1 MTLFPQSVQIVV
13 PSLGP
18 RRYVEGDSIDAS
30 VPLVWTV
37 TQLLSPE
44 TCRALIERIEA
55 AGPTSAPI
63 TTARGFVMAP
73 EIRNNTRVILDDLGL
88 AAELWARVEPLVPPT
103 MCGGQVAC
111 GVNERFR
118 CYRYQPGERFAPHYD
133 GAYNRDERE
142 GSRLTFMVYLNEGFE
157 GGETAFLDFGLAV
170 RPTTGLAL
178 FFQHVLLH
186 EGCVLV
192 RGTKYA
198 IRSDIMF
205 RR

>member
-1 MTLFPQSVQIVV
+1 MTLFPQNVQLVV
-13 PSLGP
+13 PALGA
-18 RRYVEGDSIDAS
+18 RAYVEGDSIDAS
-30 VPLVWTV
+30 VPLVWTAPL
-37 TQLLSPE
+37 LLSAE
-44 TCRALIERIEA
+44 ACQALIGRIEA
-55 AGPTSAPI
+55 EGPTRAPI

-73 EIRNNTRVILDDLGL
+73 EIRNNTRVILDDPAL
-88 AAELWARVEPLVPPT
+88 AAELWPKVRPLVPSS
-103 MCGGQVAC
+103 MCGGRAAC

-142 GSRLTFMVYLNEGFE
+142 GSRLTFMIYLNEGFE
-157 GGETAFLDFGLAV
+157 GGETAFLDFGVSV
-170 RPTTGLAL
+170 RPAMGMAL

-186 EGCVLV
+186 EGCLLV

-198 IRSDIMF
+198 LRSDIMF

>member
-37 TQLLSPE
+37 PQLLSPE

-88 AAELWARVEPLVPPT
+88 AAELWPGSSRSCRPP
-103 MCGGQVAC
+103 CAVGG
-111 GVNERFR
+111 
-118 CYRYQPGERFAPHYD
+118 
-133 GAYNRDERE
+133 
-142 GSRLTFMVYLNEGFE
+142 
-157 GGETAFLDFGLAV
+157 
-170 RPTTGLAL
+170 
-178 FFQHVLLH
+178 
-186 EGCVLV
+186 
-192 RGTKYA
+192 
-198 IRSDIMF
+198 
-205 RR
+205 